1 MFLKQSIV
9 IVVFFT
15 LLFSLTVL
23 ATEKSSENGG
33 DIDSINIED
42 DQEIINLKKEIE
54 EKNKED
60 YSKVVSS
67 TIYFLNGEKTDVR
80 TSETNLGNLIADAIL
95 ANIEADLAF
104 INSKGINASID
115 RGLITK
121 GDVLNVLP
129 SKDRVVVKKIK
140 GADLLK
146 IIEYS
151 LSKYPDAEGVFP
163 QVSGI
168 KIIFTQDNTSQ
179 NRVLKVWINDL
190 LLEEE
195 KYYLVATNDF
205 LAAGGDGFETFKK
218 AKTIQEGERLD
229 QIFIKYI
236 REKEIIKSKVTGRI
250 IPVSTY
256 KNYFVYEVKKGDSL
270 WKIASKFKVSIDEIA
285 EVNSIK
291 NKRLIYSGQNLLIPN
306 N

>member
-1 MFLKQSIV
+1 MKQSIV

>member
-1 MFLKQSIV
+1 MKQSIV

-23 ATEKSSENGG
+23 ATEKSSEKGG

-151 LSKYPDAEGVFP
+151 LSKYPDAEGIFP

-168 KIIFTQDNTSQ
+168 KIIFTQDNTSL

-190 LLEEE
+190 PLEEE

>member
-23 ATEKSSENGG
+23 ATEKSSEKGG

-151 LSKYPDAEGVFP
+151 LSKYPDAEGIFP

-168 KIIFTQDNTSQ
+168 KIIFTQDNTSL

-190 LLEEE
+190 PLEEE

>member
-1 MFLKQSIV
+1 MKQSIV

-95 ANIEADLAF
+95 ANVEADLAF

-151 LSKYPDAEGVFP
+151 LSKYPDAEGIFP
-163 QVSGI
+163 QVSGV
-168 KIIFTQDNTSQ
+168 KIIFAQDNTSQ

-190 LLEEE
+190 PLEEE

>member
-95 ANIEADLAF
+95 ANVEADLAF

-151 LSKYPDAEGVFP
+151 LSKYPDAEGIFP
-163 QVSGI
+163 QVSGV
-168 KIIFTQDNTSQ
+168 KIIFAQDNTSQ

-190 LLEEE
+190 PLEEE